1 MEVSYVRN
9 RLKKAIDAARSRA
22 SAHRQRVTEAE
33 QAFTA
38 FLEMATP
45 VLRQLT
51 NALRVEGH
59 AFTLFTPEHVLRL
72 ASDRSQHDFIELAL
86 DSSGERPRVVARI
99 SQTRGSRT
107 LDEERTL
114 KDGVAIE
121 SITEDDLLEFLIAAL
136 EPWLER

>member
-9 RLKKAIDAARSRA
+9 RLRNAIEAARHRA
-22 SAHRQRVTEAE
+22 AAHRQHVADAE

-45 VLRQLT
+45 VLRQLA

-59 AFTLFTPEHVLRL
+59 AFTLFTPERALRL
-72 ASDRSQHDFIELAL
+72 ASDRSPRDFIELAL
-86 DSSGERPRVVARI
+86 DSTGERPQVVGRI
-99 SQTRGSRT
+99 SHSRGSRT
-107 LDEERTL
+107 RDEEL
-114 KDGVAIE
+114 SVKQGVAIE
-121 SITEDDLLEFLIAAL
+121 SITENDVLEFLLAAL